1 MDFLTEHWLSV
12 GVAIFWLSMILYG
25 HYRGLVRIVVTMSA
39 LVLSLIV
46 TRLAVPCVTT
56 MLNNNTAI
64 HQAVGQGLLH
74 LSGIQDS
81 SDMGSVTADAQAS
94 YQREI
99 IEGLKLPEQ
108 MKELLLENNNSE
120 IYHMLGV
127 DRFFDYLGSYLAT
140 MVIRVLGSGI
150 LFLVVF
156 IFFRI
161 GAHWLDQIARLP
173 IIWEINQL
181 AGALV
186 GAVAGLL
193 IIWLAGLIVKACAGM
208 AWTQPVLTQIG
219 RSGWLSLLYQNNVF
233 NWLFIRILNG
243 FL

>member
-12 GVAIFWLSMILYG
+12 GVAIFWLAMVLYG
-25 HYRGLVRIVVTMSA
+25 HYRGLLRIIVTMTA

-46 TRLAVPCVTT
+46 TRLAVPSLTT

-64 HQAVGQGLLH
+64 HQAMSQGLMH
-74 LSGIQDS
+74 LAGLQT
-81 SDMGSVTADAQAS
+81 GSAIEQMTGEIQAS
-94 YQREI
+94 YQRDI

-108 MKELLLENNNSE
+108 MKEILLENNNSE

-150 LFLVVF
+150 LFFAAFLL
-156 IFFRI
+156 FRI
-161 GAHWLDQIARLP
+161 SAHWLDQVVRLP
-173 IIWEINQL
+173 ILWQINQL

-186 GAVAGLL
+186 GAVTGLL
-193 IIWLAGLIVKACAGM
+193 LIWLAGLVVKACAGM
-208 AWTQPVLTQIG
+208 PWTQPVLMQIG
-219 RSGWLSLLYQNNVF
+219 KSGWLSLLYQNNIF